1 MRRRFLLQAALPHA
15 RRTGG
20 SRHSDSRTWSGEEDE
35 PVAGPACGGSGRPPA
50 HAGRA
55 EMAREQDEIAA
66 NVPTTQPREGERLMH
81 RRGGLIVAGRDGD
94 RYARLPVVAS
104 HH

>member
-1 MRRRFLLQAALPHA
+1 
-15 RRTGG
+15 
-20 SRHSDSRTWSGEEDE
+20 
-35 PVAGPACGGSGRPPA
+35 
-50 HAGRA
+50 
-55 EMAREQDEIAA
+55 MAREQDEIAA